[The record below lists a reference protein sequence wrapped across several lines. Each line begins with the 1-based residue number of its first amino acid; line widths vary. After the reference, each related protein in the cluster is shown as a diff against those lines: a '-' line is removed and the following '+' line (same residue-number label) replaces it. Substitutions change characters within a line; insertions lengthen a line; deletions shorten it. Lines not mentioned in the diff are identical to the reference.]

1 MVRKVRDIIRRLESE
16 GWYYVGSR
24 GDHHYYKHPTKPG
37 KITVAGSSNDDVVH
51 KSYASIARMAGW

>member
-1 MVRKVRDIIRRLESE
+1 MVKKVRDIIRRLEAE

-37 KITVAGSSNDDVVH
+37 KITVAGNPNDEVGH
-51 KSYASIARMAGW
+51 KTYASIARMAGW